1 MILSV
6 CDDDDNILKHC
17 IIPCT
22 LPSPFI
28 CKSHW
33 SCVNH
38 QKVVHKLQVIIP
50 SSTWFALGPPLRRC
64 LDWPPTKHCIG
75 RLLCFVVCV
84 RRSWAKGVYNNM
96 QWSNKLDGGG
106 PVVGDNIVMVGHNHS
121 VPMLELET
129 SLHTHLLSIDCCVV
143 HCQGWFVSG
152 EFRPREPT
160 NKYWSNSVDGG
171 GGRRWHYCHGWII
184 IVWQC
189 MKGRGER
196 RERVRSATDI
206 FSSFIYAM
214 CMVA

>member
-1 MILSV
+1 MQVVKSESHHTHLTSQHKNDTNLPPIKGVVCNGHYWEWCKEFEIDMMILSV

-129 SLHTHLLSIDCCVV
+129 SLQHWLLCCTLSRVV
-143 HCQGWFVSG
+143 CVRGIWA
-152 EFRPREPT
+152 
-160 NKYWSNSVDGG
+160 
-171 GGRRWHYCHGWII
+171 
-184 IVWQC
+184 
-189 MKGRGER
+189 KG
-196 RERVRSATDI
+196 A
-206 FSSFIYAM
+206 Y
-214 CMVA
+214 